1 MSGSGQTFFEKV
13 AHRKDRERVW
23 NTLIESRCEILV
35 VDQKKQKIVAIPHSL
50 SGANLVLTA
59 AQPERLPLSNPC
71 ILNFSIGPEKY
82 FMRADLNHRL
92 GSALT
97 LDIHQDL
104 FKLQRRDT
112 FRLVF
117 PPGFRAQISLTQKN
131 DADAKLN
138 CNLADLSGGGFAF
151 EFNSSPDLTFKAG
164 DVITARLQIG
174 AEFDEL
180 VAGVVRHC
188 RMVGSRGSGLC
199 RVGVEFQNLKLSKQ
213 EEIIRL
219 VMDLHRELFS
229 KMKV

>member
-1 MSGSGQTFFEKV
+1 MSGNGQTFFEKV

-35 VDQKKQKIVAIPHSL
+35 VDHKKQKIVAIPHSL
-50 SGANLVLTA
+50 SGPNLVLTA
-59 AQPERLPLSNPC
+59 AQPERLPLANPC

-82 FMRADLNHRL
+82 FMKADLNHRL
-92 GSALT
+92 GSAVT

-104 FKLQRRDT
+104 FKLQRRDS
-112 FRLVF
+112 FRLAF
-117 PPGFRAQISLTQKN
+117 PPGFRAQISLTHRNSLELKM
-131 DADAKLN
+131 N
-138 CNLADLSGGGFAF
+138 CSLADLSGGGCAF
-151 EFNSSPDLTFKAG
+151 EFNSSPDMTFKAG
-164 DVITARLQIG
+164 DIVSARLQVG
-174 AEFDEL
+174 KEFDEQ
-180 VAGVVRHC
+180 VTGVVRHC

-199 RVGVEFQNLKLSKQ
+199 RVGLEFQNLKISKQ